1 MTVGHCFK
9 YRTYLEQSTSMKK
22 EIIFVVDPM
31 CSWCWGFAPVIEAL
45 RKSDGYTFSLV
56 LGGLRS
62 KGEMTWDESSKRY
75 LQGHWEQVAKSTGQ
89 PFSNVLFE
97 KEHFDYDTYPA
108 CKAVLSVRELFGM
121 QKSFEYLHFLQKAF
135 YVKGQD
141 ITKSEVLMDLLDS
154 IDVDV
159 EKFDTFYRSD
169 RAQLLM
175 EHDFAKARSMG
186 ANAFPSVVIIDEEG
200 HMVCQK
206 GYRSLLDMNKLL
218 KDTNA

>member
-1 MTVGHCFK
+1 
-9 YRTYLEQSTSMKK
+9 MKK

-45 RKSDGYTFSLV
+45 RKSNASTFSLV
-56 LGGLRS
+56 LGGLRG

-108 CKAVLSVRELFGM
+108 CKAVLGVRELFGM
-121 QKSFEYLHFLQKAF
+121 QKSFEYLHSLQNAF
-135 YVKGQD
+135 YTKGQD
-141 ITKSEVLMDLLDS
+141 ITQTVVLMELLDS

-159 EKFDTFYRSD
+159 EKFETFYKSE
-169 RAQLLM
+169 RAQTLM

-186 ANAFPSVVIIDEEG
+186 ANAFPSVVMIDEDG

-206 GYRSLLDMNKLL
+206 GYRSLQEMKQLIGEID
-218 KDTNA
+218 A